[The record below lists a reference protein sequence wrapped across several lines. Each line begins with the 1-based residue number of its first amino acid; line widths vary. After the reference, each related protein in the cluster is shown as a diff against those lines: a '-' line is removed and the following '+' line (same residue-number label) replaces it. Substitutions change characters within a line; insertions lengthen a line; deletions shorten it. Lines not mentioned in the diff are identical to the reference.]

1 MTFTMQELISAKR
14 EGKALTQEQL
24 FWIVDSYTEDAIPDY
39 QMAPFLMAVLFQGMD
54 DAELGCWT
62 DAMLSSGELLDLSSS
77 PLPKVDKHSTGG
89 VGDKISLPLAPMV
102 AACGVAV
109 PMMSGHGL
117 GHTGGTLDKLES
129 IPGFRTQIGIDEF
142 ARQLDAIGIV
152 LAGQSESLVPADRRI
167 YALRDATGTVPS
179 VPLIASSIMSKKL
192 VAKDDLDGLVLDV
205 KVGSGAFMK
214 NIDDARVLAETMVSI
229 GRSYGTSVVAL
240 LTAMDQP
247 LGAEVGNANE
257 VEESIAIL
265 RGEGPGDVVELT
277 MILGEEMLLAA
288 GSDDREAARA
298 TLEDAIASGA
308 ALEKFAEVIAAQGG
322 DPAILEDGALLPAAR
337 DTQVVT
343 SLREGTV
350 SRCDALT
357 VGRAAVRLGA
367 GRTEKGDEVD
377 HGVGITLHAK
387 VGDAVTAGAPLA
399 TVRYRSRHRLEAC
412 LAVLETAWD
421 YADDSQPT
429 RPLILGEV
437 R

>member
-265 RGEGPGDVVELT
+265 RGEGPADVVELT

-350 SRCDALT
+350 SR
-357 VGRAAVRLGA
+357 
-367 GRTEKGDEVD
+367 
-377 HGVGITLHAK
+377 
-387 VGDAVTAGAPLA
+387 
-399 TVRYRSRHRLEAC
+399 
-412 LAVLETAWD
+412 
-421 YADDSQPT
+421 
-429 RPLILGEV
+429 
-437 R
+437 

>member
-89 VGDKISLPLAPMV
+89 VGDKISLPLAPMG

-109 PMMSGHGL
+109 PVISGHVL

-265 RGEGPGDVVELT
+265 RGEGPADVVELT

-421 YADDSQPT
+421 YADASPPP

>member
-1 MTFTMQELISAKR
+1 MI
-14 EGKALTQEQL
+14 
-24 FWIVDSYTEDAIPDY
+24 ED
-39 QMAPFLMAVLFQGMD
+39 VH
-54 DAELGCWT
+54 
-62 DAMLSSGELLDLSSS
+62 
-77 PLPKVDKHSTGG
+77 V
-89 VGDKISLPLAPMV
+89 
-102 AACGVAV
+102 
-109 PMMSGHGL
+109 
-117 GHTGGTLDKLES
+117 ES
-129 IPGFRTQIGIDEF
+129 WFEY
-142 ARQLDAIGIV
+142 L
-152 LAGQSESLVPADRRI
+152 
-167 YALRDATGTVPS
+167 
-179 VPLIASSIMSKKL
+179 
-192 VAKDDLDGLVLDV
+192 
-205 KVGSGAFMK
+205 
-214 NIDDARVLAETMVSI
+214 
-229 GRSYGTSVVAL
+229 
-240 LTAMDQP
+240 
-247 LGAEVGNANE
+247 
-257 VEESIAIL
+257 
-265 RGEGPGDVVELT
+265 
-277 MILGEEMLLAA
+277 
-288 GSDDREAARA
+288 DREAARA
-298 TLEDAIASGA
+298 TLEGAIASGA

-421 YADDSQPT
+421 YADASPPP